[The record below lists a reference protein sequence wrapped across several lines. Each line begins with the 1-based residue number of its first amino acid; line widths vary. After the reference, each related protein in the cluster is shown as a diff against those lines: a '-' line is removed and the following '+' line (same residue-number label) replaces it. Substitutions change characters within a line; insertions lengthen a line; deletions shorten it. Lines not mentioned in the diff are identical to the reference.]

1 MRGDEKKH
9 FKRSFNSYVE
19 IIPAFLSSTEEMWI
33 NEVCHKPGVC
43 HKLPKIHFELQKD
56 RRQKTKEP

>member
-33 NEVCHKPGVC
+33 NEVCQVGAVKVGC
-43 HKLPKIHFELQKD
+43 ATNSQKF
-56 RRQKTKEP
+56 TSNSN